1 MAELYSEEQIDKL
14 SKYEKV
20 LDKWVDMI
28 DDAATVDVKKNS
40 DFRKVRILLETIN
53 TSTESIHKAAA
64 NKAKADAN
72 KNNEESNKLLVAIAL
87 KELASD
93 RNIQHDD
100 SSRPHISSVRSAIIS
115 LLAPVLMAFSSRPSS
130 SVPWP
135 TSPETATTSQLL

>member
-40 DFRKVRILLETIN
+40 DFKKVRILLETIN

-100 SSRPHISSVRSAIIS
+100 SSRDAMFEAIKPIDNVVKDEDSIGIGS
-115 LLAPVLMAFSSRPSS
+115 LSLTDLERPKD
-130 SVPWP
+130 
-135 TSPETATTSQLL
+135 E

>member
-93 RNIQHDD
+93 RNVQHDD
-100 SSRPHISSVRSAIIS
+100 NSRDAMFEAIKPIDNVVKDEDSIGIGS
-115 LLAPVLMAFSSRPSS
+115 LSLTDLERPKD
-130 SVPWP
+130 
-135 TSPETATTSQLL
+135 E

>member
-93 RNIQHDD
+93 RNVQHDD
-100 SSRPHISSVRSAIIS
+100 SSRDAMFEAIKPIDNVVKDEDSIGIGS
-115 LLAPVLMAFSSRPSS
+115 LSLTDLERPKD
-130 SVPWP
+130 
-135 TSPETATTSQLL
+135 E

>member
-28 DDAATVDVKKNS
+28 DDAATVGVKKNS

-100 SSRPHISSVRSAIIS
+100 SSRDAMFEAIKPIDNVVKDEDSIGIGS
-115 LLAPVLMAFSSRPSS
+115 LSLTDLERPKD
-130 SVPWP
+130 
-135 TSPETATTSQLL
+135 E

>member
-72 KNNEESNKLLVAIAL
+72 KNNEESNKFIAL
-87 KELASD
+87 SLQQLASKKSTQIEYTEKDRELAMDLIATPKDVVDGEDGYGVGFLSISD
-93 RNIQHDD
+93 LKKDND
-100 SSRPHISSVRSAIIS
+100 
-115 LLAPVLMAFSSRPSS
+115 
-130 SVPWP
+130 
-135 TSPETATTSQLL
+135 E

>member
-100 SSRPHISSVRSAIIS
+100 SSRDAMFEAIKPIDNVVKDEDIIGIGS
-115 LLAPVLMAFSSRPSS
+115 LSLTDLERPKD
-130 SVPWP
+130 
-135 TSPETATTSQLL
+135 E

>member
-100 SSRPHISSVRSAIIS
+100 SSRDAMFEAIKPIDNVVKDEDSIGIGS
-115 LLAPVLMAFSSRPSS
+115 LSLTDLERPQD
-130 SVPWP
+130 
-135 TSPETATTSQLL
+135 E

>member
-28 DDAATVDVKKNS
+28 DDAATVDVKKNN

-100 SSRPHISSVRSAIIS
+100 SSRDAMFEAIKPIDNVVKDEDSIGIGS
-115 LLAPVLMAFSSRPSS
+115 LSLTDLERPQD
-130 SVPWP
+130 
-135 TSPETATTSQLL
+135 E

>member
-93 RNIQHDD
+93 RNIQFDD
-100 SSRPHISSVRSAIIS
+100 SSRDAMFEAIKPIDNVVKDEDSIGIGS
-115 LLAPVLMAFSSRPSS
+115 LSLTDLERPKD
-130 SVPWP
+130 
-135 TSPETATTSQLL
+135 E

>member
-1 MAELYSEEQIDKL
+1 
-14 SKYEKV
+14 
-20 LDKWVDMI
+20 MI

-100 SSRPHISSVRSAIIS
+100 SSRDAMFEAIKPIDNVVKDEDSIGIGS
-115 LLAPVLMAFSSRPSS
+115 LSLTDLERPKD
-130 SVPWP
+130 
-135 TSPETATTSQLL
+135 E

>member
-1 MAELYSEEQIDKL
+1 MAELYSEEQMDKL

-28 DDAATVDVKKNS
+28 DDAATVDVKKNN

-100 SSRPHISSVRSAIIS
+100 SSRDAMFEAIKPIDNVVKDEDSIGIGS
-115 LLAPVLMAFSSRPSS
+115 LSLTDLERPKD
-130 SVPWP
+130 
-135 TSPETATTSQLL
+135 E

>member
-1 MAELYSEEQIDKL
+1 MAELYSEEQIDKV

-100 SSRPHISSVRSAIIS
+100 SSRDAMFEAIKPIDNVVKDEDSIGIGS
-115 LLAPVLMAFSSRPSS
+115 LSLTDLERPQD
-130 SVPWP
+130 
-135 TSPETATTSQLL
+135 E

>member
-28 DDAATVDVKKNS
+28 DDAATVDVKKNN

-100 SSRPHISSVRSAIIS
+100 SSRDAMFEAIKPIDNVVKDEDSIGIGS
-115 LLAPVLMAFSSRPSS
+115 LSLTDLERPKD
-130 SVPWP
+130 
-135 TSPETATTSQLL
+135 E

>member
-87 KELASD
+87 KEIASD

-100 SSRPHISSVRSAIIS
+100 SSRDAMFEAIKPIDNVVKDEDSIGIGS
-115 LLAPVLMAFSSRPSS
+115 LSLTDLERPKD
-130 SVPWP
+130 
-135 TSPETATTSQLL
+135 E

>member
-20 LDKWVDMI
+20 LDKWVDML

-100 SSRPHISSVRSAIIS
+100 SSRDAMFEAIKPIDNVVKDEDSIGIGS
-115 LLAPVLMAFSSRPSS
+115 LSLTDLERPKD
-130 SVPWP
+130 
-135 TSPETATTSQLL
+135 E

>member
-28 DDAATVDVKKNS
+28 DDAATIDVKKNS

-100 SSRPHISSVRSAIIS
+100 SSRDAMFEAIKPIDNVVKDEDSIGIGS
-115 LLAPVLMAFSSRPSS
+115 LSLTDLERPKD
-130 SVPWP
+130 
-135 TSPETATTSQLL
+135 E

>member
-93 RNIQHDD
+93 KNIQHDD
-100 SSRPHISSVRSAIIS
+100 SSRDAMFEAIKPIDNVVKDEDSIGIGS
-115 LLAPVLMAFSSRPSS
+115 LSLTDLERPKD
-130 SVPWP
+130 
-135 TSPETATTSQLL
+135 E

>member
-28 DDAATVDVKKNS
+28 DTAATEDVKKNS

-100 SSRPHISSVRSAIIS
+100 SSRDAMFEAIKPIDNVVKDEDSIGIGS
-115 LLAPVLMAFSSRPSS
+115 LSLTDLERPKD
-130 SVPWP
+130 
-135 TSPETATTSQLL
+135 E

>member
-1 MAELYSEEQIDKL
+1 MAALYSEEQIDKL

-20 LDKWVDMI
+20 LDRWVDMI

-100 SSRPHISSVRSAIIS
+100 SSRDAMFEAIKPIDNVVKDEDSIGIGS
-115 LLAPVLMAFSSRPSS
+115 LSLTDLERPKD
-130 SVPWP
+130 
-135 TSPETATTSQLL
+135 E

>member
-100 SSRPHISSVRSAIIS
+100 SSRDAMFEAIKPIDNVVKDEDSIGIGS
-115 LLAPVLMAFSSRPSS
+115 LSLTDFERPQD
-130 SVPWP
+130 
-135 TSPETATTSQLL
+135 E

>member
-100 SSRPHISSVRSAIIS
+100 SSRDAMFEAIKPIDNVVKDEDSIGIGS
-115 LLAPVLMAFSSRPSS
+115 LSLTDLERPKD
-130 SVPWP
+130 
-135 TSPETATTSQLL
+135 E

>member
-64 NKAKADAN
+64 NKAKADTN

-100 SSRPHISSVRSAIIS
+100 SSRDAMFEAIKPIDNVVKDEDSIGIGS
-115 LLAPVLMAFSSRPSS
+115 LSLTDLERPKD
-130 SVPWP
+130 
-135 TSPETATTSQLL
+135 E

>member
-20 LDKWVDMI
+20 LDKWVDLI

-100 SSRPHISSVRSAIIS
+100 SSRDAMFEAIKPIDNVVKDEDSIGIGS
-115 LLAPVLMAFSSRPSS
+115 LSLTDLERPKD
-130 SVPWP
+130 
-135 TSPETATTSQLL
+135 E

>member
-100 SSRPHISSVRSAIIS
+100 SSRDAMFEAIKPIDNVVKDEDSIGIGS
-115 LLAPVLMAFSSRPSS
+115 LSLTDLERPND
-130 SVPWP
+130 
-135 TSPETATTSQLL
+135 E